1 MYKIDELIAKLQTT
15 LAAAKEATAAAKEA
29 DLPADA
35 LTKVE
40 ETEAQIK
47 ATLDSM
53 IDLGH
58 QSGAE
63 EPFTVRRKPLE
74 LDLSQKREPHK

>member
-15 LAAAKEATAAAKEA
+15 LAAAKEATVTAKEA
-29 DLPADA
+29 DLPGEA
-35 LTKVE
+35 LSRVQE
-40 ETEAQIK
+40 MEAQVK

-74 LDLSQKREPHK
+74 LDLSQKREPHR